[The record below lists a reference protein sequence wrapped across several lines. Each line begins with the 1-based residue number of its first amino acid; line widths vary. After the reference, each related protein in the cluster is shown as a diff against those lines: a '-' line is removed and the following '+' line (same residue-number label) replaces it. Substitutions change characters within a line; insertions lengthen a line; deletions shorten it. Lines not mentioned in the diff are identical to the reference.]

1 MARWLLSSRNL
12 HTLGDWRYITGIACC
27 HSICRVAN
35 LPAIRD
41 RKCFLLGRPVHCSKS
56 STRIYWLPALCGGYS
71 LLVDR
76 QVFYNFLFFHLYSF
90 SRTGSWSWTSSYDFK
105 FISMKVLMVWVAHLH
120 RACRSSL
127 VCLYPLLNLKMH
139 LS

>member
-1 MARWLLSSRNL
+1 MSFVRFGFHTRRWRSPLGSAGVSTMAESILDFLS
-12 HTLGDWRYITGIACC
+12 G
-27 HSICRVAN
+27 
-35 LPAIRD
+35 
-41 RKCFLLGRPVHCSKS
+41 KS
-56 STRIYWLPALCGGYS
+56 SSSIRSSPFLYWLPALCGGCS
-71 LLVDR
+71 LLVGR
-76 QVFYNFLFFHLYSF
+76 QVFYNFLFFNLYSF